1 VKGGLKKMPEK
12 KRTANKQ
19 KHYIGFEI
27 TEDLFKKIQSEA
39 DKVCLKPSSYV
50 RMVIAKEIRD

>member
-1 VKGGLKKMPEK
+1 MPEK